1 MLALLTNYL
10 VCELPGVLARRPG
23 AVSVGLIDQDL
34 HPAARVRPL
43 GIKHSHM
50 SERSDNGITVTPWTP
65 GLTSWRSCRAGR
77 SCTPPQSGGGE
88 SDILLSTLWR
98 RNSQIFKSCNL
109 DSNFL
114 INSSFIH
121 YTQFSELSEE

>member
-1 MLALLTNYL
+1 MLALLSYL

-43 GIKHSHM
+43 GIKHSQT
-50 SERSDNGITVTPWTP
+50 SESKGIITVTPWTP

-77 SCTPPQSGGGE
+77 SCTPPQSEEAE

-98 RNSQIFKSCNL
+98 RNAQIFKSCNL
-109 DSNFL
+109 DFNFL
-114 INSSFIH
+114 ITSSVIH
-121 YTQFSELSEE
+121 YTQFSELSGE

>member
-43 GIKHSHM
+43 GIKHSQM
-50 SERSDNGITVTPWTP
+50 SER
-65 GLTSWRSCRAGR
+65 
-77 SCTPPQSGGGE
+77 
-88 SDILLSTLWR
+88 
-98 RNSQIFKSCNL
+98 
-109 DSNFL
+109 
-114 INSSFIH
+114 
-121 YTQFSELSEE
+121 